1 VQRISFAAKTDLT
14 DLNHVLPWFN
24 QATEPYLPRTALI
37 QCQTLLAEGFTN
49 AVRHAHRGYATETPI
64 EIEVTLLEQQ
74 LEIRIWDY
82 GQPFDLIHQI
92 EKLPERVDVDA
103 SSGRGLKLLKKI
115 ADRFEY
121 SRLEGDRNC
130 LLIVKSY

>member
-1 VQRISFAAKTDLT
+1 MQKASFTAKTDFT
-14 DLNHVLPWFN
+14 ELNHILSWFN
-24 QATEPYLPRTALI
+24 QITQDCLPRTALI

-49 AVRHAHRGYATETPI
+49 AVRHAHQGYAVEKPI

-82 GQPFDLIHQI
+82 GQPFDLIQQL
-92 EKLPERVDVDA
+92 EKLPKQVDASA

-115 ADRFEY
+115 ADRFDY
-121 SRLEGDRNC
+121 IRLEDDRNC
-130 LLIVKSY
+130 LFMVKSY